1 MSRIRSAIII
11 GGGIAGPV
19 AAVALGKAGIE
30 ATVYEAY
37 ETRADGV
44 GGTLSIAPNGV
55 DALAAA
61 GLGGIVE
68 PVSTPITAMVMRNG
82 KGRRLASLGSPAGLP
97 DQLLVWRPELYRALH
112 DAAGQHGARVEYG
125 KRLVAIEQHDAS
137 ADTETGTG
145 GGVTA
150 VFADGSRASADI
162 LIGADGIRSAVR
174 SLIDP
179 AAPAPRYV
187 GLLGFGAEVPAGPVD
202 PSRLDPTGS
211 EMHFVFGRR
220 AFFGYVLA
228 ADGSGGWFAN
238 LPRATSMTASEA
250 RAVGADEWLRVLRE
264 TFADDRLRAV
274 DLISRTDPAQ
284 LVTVGGME
292 DIPTVP
298 TWHRGRVALVGDAAH
313 ATSPSSGQGAS
324 LAIESAVQLARCL
337 RDLPYPEAFAT
348 YEAMRRDR
356 VERIIKMAQ
365 RTNSDKAAGPVGRV
379 LRDLM
384 MPIAMRLMN
393 PESFAWPMRHHI
405 DWSAP
410 VTSAGAAGTT
420 PLVSVASSSA

>member
-1 MSRIRSAIII
+1 MSRIRSAIVI

-37 ETRADGV
+37 ETMADGV

-68 PVSTPITAMVMRNG
+68 PVGTPITAMVMRNG

-112 DAAGQHGARVEYG
+112 DAAAHHGARIEHG
-125 KRLVAIEQHDAS
+125 RKLVAIEQHD
-137 ADTETGTG
+137 TGTDVA

-150 VFADGSRASADI
+150 VFSDGNRASADI

-179 AAPAPRYV
+179 VAPSPRYV
-187 GLLGFGAEVPAGPVD
+187 GLLGFGARLSAGPVD
-202 PSRLDPTGS
+202 PARIDPTGS

-238 LPRATSMTASEA
+238 LPRAASMTASEA
-250 RAVGADEWLRVLRE
+250 RAVGAVEWLRVLRE
-264 TFADDRLRAV
+264 TFADDRLRAI
-274 DLISRTDPAQ
+274 DLISRTDPAE

-292 DIPTVP
+292 DIPSVP
-298 TWHRGRVALVGDAAH
+298 VWHHGRVVLIGDAAH

-324 LAIESAVQLARCL
+324 LAIESAVELARCL
-337 RDLPYPEAFAT
+337 RDLPYREAFAT
-348 YEAMRRDR
+348 YEGMRRDR

-365 RTNSDKAAGPVGRV
+365 RTNSDKAAGPAARV

-384 MPIAMRLMN
+384 MPVAMKLMN
-393 PESFAWPMRHHI
+393 PESFAWPVRHHI

-410 VTSAGAAGTT
+410 VTPAGAPNTT
-420 PLVSVASSSA
+420 PPLPVASPSS

>member
-1 MSRIRSAIII
+1 MSRIRSAIVI

-37 ETRADGV
+37 QTTADGV
-44 GGTLSIAPNGV
+44 GGTLGIAPNGL

-68 PVSTPITAMVMRNG
+68 PVGTPITTMVMRNG

-97 DQLLVWRPELYRALH
+97 SQLLVWRPELYRALH
-112 DAAGQHGARVEYG
+112 DAAAHHGARVEYG
-125 KRLVAIEQHDAS
+125 KRLVAIEQRDADPD
-137 ADTETGTG
+137 ADTA

-179 AAPAPRYV
+179 AAPSPRYV
-187 GLLGFGAEVPAGPVD
+187 GLLGFGARLSAGSVD
-202 PSRLDPTGS
+202 PGRIDPTGS
-211 EMHFVFGRR
+211 EMHFVFGKR

-264 TFADDRLRAV
+264 AFADDRLRTV
-274 DLISRTDPAQ
+274 DLINRTDPAEFI
-284 LVTVGGME
+284 TVGGME

-298 TWHRGRVALVGDAAH
+298 TWHRGRVVLIGDAAH

-348 YEAMRRDR
+348 YEGMRRDR

-365 RTNSDKAAGPVGRV
+365 RTNSDKAAGPVARV

-393 PESFAWPMRHHI
+393 PESFSWPMRHHI

-410 VTSAGAAGTT
+410 VTPAGAPGAA